1 MGVNK
6 NIVADTSTGDYAAC
20 RSMITGPWVNE
31 HPPYPGCTG
40 FIGWESVMQLSSG
53 ELLCAFSAGYWHVSF
68 PNPVDL
74 SPELKVDG
82 WKGFRRNMYAPTGG
96 RALICRSADLGK
108 TWTQPVTLVDT
119 PGDDRHP
126 VITELPDGTLVCA
139 FFVVDNWY
147 GYKEPPPGRNKN
159 SRCCTIRSEDGGK
172 TWSEPVFVPSPF
184 KYYDRMCS
192 DMVLLPSGSLLF
204 PTYGMD
210 DWGEPTELGLYRSDD
225 GAKSWQFVSRLA
237 GKIKEIDE
245 PAICRADDETIVMI
259 ARPDGEIAY
268 SADEGQTWD
277 GPYDTGVAMDAPSM
291 FTLKDGTVVCVF
303 GWGKTGGIQI
313 MFSDDNGRTWTVP
326 AEDRGFKIDD
336 SVYVYANGCELSD
349 GSIYIVYYDPMGDQ
363 TATAIWGIRVK
374 IRDDRTGIDILPV
387 ADDGATAQT
396 NEADPKTKD
405 VDAM

>member
-1 MGVNK
+1 MDVRK
-6 NIVADTSTGDYAAC
+6 NIVADTSTGDFRVC
-20 RSMITGPWVNE
+20 RSMISGPGLNE

-40 FIGWESVMQLSSG
+40 FIGWESVMRRSSG

-74 SPELKVDG
+74 APELNIDG

-96 RALICRSADLGK
+96 RALFCRSTDLGR

-126 VITELPDGTLVCA
+126 VITELSDGTLVCA

-172 TWSEPVFVPSPF
+172 TWSEPVFIPSPF
-184 KYYDRMCS
+184 TYYDRMCS
-192 DMVLLPSGSLLF
+192 DLVLLPNGSLLF

-210 DWGEPTELGLYRSDD
+210 GWGESTELGLYRSDD
-225 GAKSWQFVSRLA
+225 GARSWRFVSRLA
-237 GKIKEIDE
+237 GKVKEIDE
-245 PAICRADDETIVMI
+245 PAICRAKDGTIVMI

-268 SADEGQTWD
+268 SANEGETWA
-277 GPYDTGVAMDAPSM
+277 GPYETGVPMDAPSL
-291 FTLKDGTVVCVF
+291 FTLNDGTVVCVF
-303 GWGKTGGIQI
+303 GWGSTGGIQI
-313 MFSDDNGRTWTVP
+313 MFSGDNGRTWTVP

-336 SVYVYANGCELSD
+336 SAYVYANGCELPD
-349 GSIYIVYYDPMGDQ
+349 GSIFIVYYDPVGDQ
-363 TATAIWGIRVK
+363 TATAIWSIRVK
-374 IRDDRTGIDILPV
+374 IRNDRGGIDILPS
-387 ADDGATAQT
+387 ADAT
-396 NEADPKTKD
+396 
-405 VDAM
+405 